1 VKLPIKKLVVF
12 FFRSTRII
20 RSISDSLS
28 RVGPDNPC
36 LAKKILIINMYPFMP
51 RVYVLYKCVF
61 SIWQAY
67 FHPMFLYPTI
77 SKSCFG
83 LPINKYN
90 IPPPEKF
97 WSDLKLCNYF
107 LCGHYCPGLFQIHI
121 WHSTPKLHFP
131 INVFYSETSNVQ
143 IEYE

>member
-1 VKLPIKKLVVF
+1 MKLPIKKLVVF
-12 FFRSTRII
+12 FFARQWLSGPYQI
-20 RSISDSLS
+20 RSLELDLIIL
-28 RVGPDNPC
+28 VLP
-36 LAKKILIINMYPFMP
+36 KKILIINMYPFMP
-51 RVYVLYKCVF
+51 RVYVLYKCAF
-61 SIWQAY
+61 SIWQTY

-83 LPINKYN
+83 LPINQYN

-107 LCGHYCPGLFQIHI
+107 LYGHYCPGLFQIHI
-121 WHSTPKLHFP
+121 WYSTPKLHFP